1 MIPKSRIDAL
11 TDGVFAF
18 AMTLLVLD
26 LRLPETFNPASSAE
40 LLGAIRELQGQFTAY
55 IISFAVLGLRWLA
68 QSTSR
73 GVPET
78 VSRTYGFWMLVYLFF
93 ITCIPFSTMVIGRY
107 NDFAPA
113 AWLYAVNMML
123 SALATLRLSTL
134 PEETINRPLD
144 NQGRLAGAVLFVSAV
159 LSVGVAFYEPRY
171 ATVAYVLNVI
181 PSFVRH
187 RK

>member
-11 TDGVFAF
+11 ADGVFAF

-26 LRLPETFNPASSAE
+26 LRLPEAFNPANSAE
-40 LLGAIRELQGQFTAY
+40 LVGAIKELQGQFTAY
-55 IISFAVLGLRWLA
+55 VISFAVLGLRWLA
-68 QSTSR
+68 QSSSR

-78 VSRTYGFWMLVYLFF
+78 VSRKYGFWMLVYLFF

-123 SALATLRLSTL
+123 SALATIRLSTL
-134 PEETINRPLD
+134 REEEINRPID
-144 NQGRLAGAVLFVSAV
+144 NLSRFGGVVLFVSAV
-159 LSVGVAFYEPRY
+159 LSVALSFYIPRF
-171 ATVAYVLNVI
+171 ATVAYALNVI
-181 PSFVRH
+181 PSLKRR